1 MKKAAHMATS
11 VTVHA
16 RSLGGV
22 LHLIGI
28 IVPVPLFASVYTRQS
43 ETVSKTKRR
52 VNSAKPKLCVYM
64 QLDSTSAAGLVCAF
78 TAGCIKMPAHF

>member
-16 RSLGGV
+16 SSLGGV

-43 ETVSKTKRR
+43 ETVSKRR

>member
-1 MKKAAHMATS
+1 MATS

-16 RSLGGV
+16 SSLGGV

-28 IVPVPLFASVYTRQS
+28 IVPVPLFASVYTCQS

-64 QLDSTSAAGLVCAF
+64 QLESTSAAGLVCAF